1 VLSESSARL
10 GELATQVQL
19 AGVASVVE
27 EMQNVQRD
35 TLAELNTLK
44 VGFCW
49 QLLYSTHHCLDN
61 RLRHASS

>member
-1 VLSESSARL
+1 MSVVPYPVCLQTALSESSARL

-35 TLAELNTLK
+35 TLAEISTLK
-44 VGFCW
+44 VG
-49 QLLYSTHHCLDN
+49 S
-61 RLRHASS
+61 